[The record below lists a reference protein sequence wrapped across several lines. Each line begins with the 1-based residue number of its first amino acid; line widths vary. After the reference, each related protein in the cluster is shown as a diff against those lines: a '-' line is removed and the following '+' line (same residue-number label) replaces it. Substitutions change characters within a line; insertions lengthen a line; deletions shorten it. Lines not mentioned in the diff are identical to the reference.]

1 MNAPAKNISLATLDV
16 SDSTIYQRDAWAP
29 YFERLRAEDPVH
41 YCPESAFGP
50 YWSITRYEDI
60 VAIDSDHNRFSSE
73 PTIVIGDVGEEIPI
87 RNFISMDQPGHDV
100 QRQAVQPVVAPKNLV
115 EFESLIRGR
124 VGEVLDGLPEGE
136 PFDWVSRVSIDLT
149 TKMLAT
155 IFAFPYEDRN
165 LLPYWSDLAAGTPEI
180 TDGSFTDE
188 ERGAGLGACLEY
200 FTRLWHECDETTGR
214 FDLISL
220 MKRDP
225 NTSDMVNDPM
235 LYLGNLLL
243 LIVGGNDTTRNSMSG
258 GVYALNKFPKE
269 FDKLR
274 ADHSLIPNMVSEII
288 RWQTPLMHMR
298 RTAKCDVEFRGK
310 HIKQG
315 DKVVMWYLS
324 GNHDD
329 SMIEDPYSL
338 IIDRPNARRHM
349 SFGFGIHRCMGN
361 RLGEMQLRIL
371 WEEIL
376 KRFSDIKVLEE
387 PERVK
392 SNFVRGYSK
401 LMVEVTR
408 L

>member
-1 MNAPAKNISLATLDV
+1 MNAPAELSLDQIDV
-16 SDSTIYQRDAWAP
+16 SDSSLYLHDTWQG
-29 YFERLRAEDPVH
+29 YFERLRNEDPVH
-41 YCPESAFGP
+41 YCSDSAFGP
-50 YWSITRYEDI
+50 FWSVTRYEDI
-60 VAIDSDHNRFSSE
+60 VAIDSDHNTFSSE
-73 PTIVIGDVGEEIPI
+73 PTIVIGDIGEDFPV
-87 RNFISMDQPGHDV
+87 RQFISMDQPEHDL
-100 QRQAVQPVVAPKNLV
+100 QRRAVQPVVAPKNLQD
-115 EFESLIRGR
+115 FEGLIRSR
-124 VGEVLDGLPEGE
+124 VAEVLDGLPEGE
-136 PFDWVSRVSIDLT
+136 PFNWVERVSIDLT

-180 TDGSFTDE
+180 TGGAFSEE
-188 ERGAGLGACLEY
+188 ERAAGLNACLAY
-200 FTRLWHECDETTGR
+200 FTRLWHERDPDAGS

-220 MKRDP
+220 MRRDP
-225 NTSDMVNDPM
+225 HTANMVDDPM

-258 GVYALNKFPKE
+258 GVYALNKFPEE
-269 FDKLR
+269 FAKLK
-274 ADHSLIPNMVSEII
+274 ANPELIPNMVSEII

-310 HIKQG
+310 QIKAG

-324 GNHDD
+324 GNHDER
-329 SMIEDPYSL
+329 MIEDPYAL
-338 IIDRPNARRHM
+338 KIDRDNARRHM

-376 KRFSDIKVLEE
+376 KRFSDVKVLQE
-387 PERVK
+387 PERVQ
-392 SNFVRGYSK
+392 SNFVRGYSE
-401 LMVEVTR
+401 LMVQVTR

>member
-1 MNAPAKNISLATLDV
+1 MNAPNPELDQLDV
-16 SDSTIYQRDAWAP
+16 SDPSLYQTDTWQPHFA
-29 YFERLRAEDPVH
+29 RLRDEDPVH
-41 YCPESAFGP
+41 FCASSPFGP

-60 VAIDSDHNRFSSE
+60 VAIDSDHKRFSSE
-73 PTIVIGDVGEEIPI
+73 PTIVIGDVGEDLPV
-87 RNFISMDQPGHDV
+87 RNFISMDQPTHDV
-100 QRQAVQPVVAPKNLV
+100 QRQAVQPVVAPKNLAD
-115 EFESLIRGR
+115 FESLIRSR
-124 VGEVLDGLPEGE
+124 VAEVLDGLPQNE
-136 PFDWVSRVSIDLT
+136 PFNWVERVSIDLT

-155 IFAFPYEDRN
+155 IFGFPYEDRD
-165 LLPYWSDLAAGTPEI
+165 LLPYWSDLGTGTPEI
-180 TDGSFTDE
+180 AGGAFTDE
-188 ERGAGLGACLEY
+188 ERLEGLTACLEY
-200 FTRLWHECDETTGR
+200 FTRLWHERDETSGS

-225 NTSDMVNDPM
+225 NTADMVDDPM

-258 GVYALNKFPKE
+258 GVYALHKFPKE
-269 FDKLR
+269 FAKLK
-274 ADHSLIPNMVSEII
+274 ANPELIPNMVSEII

-310 HIKQG
+310 QIKAG

-324 GNHDD
+324 GNHDER
-329 SMIEDPYSL
+329 MIEDPYAL
-338 IIDRPNARRHM
+338 KIDRDNARRHM

-376 KRFSDIKVLEE
+376 KRFSDIKVLQE
-387 PERVK
+387 PKRVQ
-392 SNFVRGYSK
+392 SNFVRGYSE
-401 LMVEVTR
+401 LMVEVTK